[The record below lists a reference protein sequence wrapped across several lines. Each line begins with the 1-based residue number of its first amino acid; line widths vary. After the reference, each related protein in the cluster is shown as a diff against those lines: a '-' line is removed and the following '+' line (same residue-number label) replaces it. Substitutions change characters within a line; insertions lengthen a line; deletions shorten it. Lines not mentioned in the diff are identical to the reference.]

1 MDGALFMIEAYDF
14 LRQEAAKYP
23 GITAKKCISG
33 PNMILVD
40 NYLQM
45 GIKEIP
51 YYGSDVNALIDD
63 IALAYQAAIRD
74 LYDHGCRYLQIDD
87 TSWTYMID
95 ENFLQKVAD
104 YEKNPDTWHY
114 LGDKPAVIDF
124 YASWCGPCRALAPV
138 LDELA
143 AKYGEEIYVYKIDV
157 DSEQE
162 LAAVFGIRSI
172 PTLLFIPTEGNP
184 RMVTGMQPKNVLEQQ
199 IREILPAR

>member
-1 MDGALFMIEAYDF
+1 MAIKHLT
-14 LRQEAAKYP
+14 
-23 GITAKKCISG
+23 TAEFAS
-33 PNMILVD
+33 LT
-40 NYLQM
+40 
-45 GIKEIP
+45 
-51 YYGSDVNALIDD
+51 
-63 IALAYQAAIRD
+63 QAAP
-74 LYDHGCRYLQIDD
+74 LA
-87 TSWTYMID
+87 M
-95 ENFLQKVAD
+95 V
-104 YEKNPDTWHY
+104 
-114 LGDKPAVIDF
+114 DF
-124 YASWCGPCRALAPV
+124 WASWCGPCRALAPV

>member
-1 MDGALFMIEAYDF
+1 M
-14 LRQEAAKYP
+14 
-23 GITAKKCISG
+23 G
-33 PNMILVD
+33 PSRNGRSRNRTNRKDTKM
-40 NYLQM
+40 
-45 GIKEIP
+45 KP
-51 YYGSDVNALIDD
+51 
-63 IALAYQAAIRD
+63 IAMTRAD
-74 LYDHGCRYLQIDD
+74 
-87 TSWTYMID
+87 
-95 ENFLQKVAD
+95 FLQKVAD
-104 YEKNPDTWHY
+104 YERNPDTWHY

-124 YASWCGPCRALAPV
+124 YASWCGPCRALAPI

>member
-1 MDGALFMIEAYDF
+1 M
-14 LRQEAAKYP
+14 
-23 GITAKKCISG
+23 G
-33 PNMILVD
+33 PSRNGRSRNRTNRKDTKM
-40 NYLQM
+40 
-45 GIKEIP
+45 KP
-51 YYGSDVNALIDD
+51 
-63 IALAYQAAIRD
+63 IAMTRAD
-74 LYDHGCRYLQIDD
+74 
-87 TSWTYMID
+87 
-95 ENFLQKVAD
+95 FLQKVAD
-104 YEKNPDTWHY
+104 YERNPDTWHY

-184 RMVTGMQPKNVLEQQ
+184 RW
-199 IREILPAR
+199 

>member
-1 MDGALFMIEAYDF
+1 MNKLLLAAWALLTTAGAA
-14 LRQEAAKYP
+14 
-23 GITAKKCISG
+23 TAQTENNTKMK
-33 PNMILVD
+33 P
-40 NYLQM
+40 
-45 GIKEIP
+45 
-51 YYGSDVNALIDD
+51 
-63 IALAYQAAIRD
+63 IAMTRAD
-74 LYDHGCRYLQIDD
+74 
-87 TSWTYMID
+87 
-95 ENFLQKVAD
+95 FLQKVAD

>member
-1 MDGALFMIEAYDF
+1 MAVIHLNEKEYQDQVLK
-14 LRQEAAKYP
+14 AK
-23 GITAKKCISG
+23 GLT
-33 PNMILVD
+33 LVD
-40 NYLQM
+40 FW
-45 GIKEIP
+45 
-51 YYGSDVNALIDD
+51 A
-63 IALAYQAAIRD
+63 
-74 LYDHGCRYLQIDD
+74 
-87 TSWTYMID
+87 T
-95 ENFLQKVAD
+95 
-104 YEKNPDTWHY
+104 
-114 LGDKPAVIDF
+114 
-124 YASWCGPCRALAPV
+124 WCGPCRALAPV